1 MTMASKA
8 DLPKRPPLSKERRA
22 ELRAKGELEF
32 KEAAEFLEWSPG
44 TFYNRLSQARK
55 PGQAHRAPEGQKDHR
70 DRLVF
75 RVPVL
80 ESFMKRNSEK
90 A

>member
-1 MTMASKA
+1 MASKA

-55 PGQAHRAPEGQKDHR
+55 PGQGAPRARGPEGSPR
-70 DRLVF
+70 SPGLPGCRCSS
-75 RVPVL
+75 R
-80 ESFMKRNSEK
+80 S
-90 A
+90 